1 MLSEVDLKL
10 SKELSYALRHDPSAY
25 FLILDDNGWCNLD
38 CLLNSFNS
46 KNAFGKVSVERI
58 QSIVDDCDK
67 KRFEIDEGN
76 NRIRATYG
84 HSIKD
89 HPIVVSNPEQPPFVL
104 YHGTSR
110 DALDSIMTEGLKPMN
125 RQYVHLSTDKETAL
139 KVGSRHDKNP
149 VILVVFGFSAWLR
162 NDTKFYHSTNDQTWM
177 SEPIPPKYI
186 RVLRPLTKEYVEEVE
201 KSVVELEKVADA
213 VDKKKETLLL
223 LSLSSEERV
232 KKILDIYE
240 SFPEGLWRKKKY
252 PEIDMHAR
260 TLEKIRS
267 GDNYDK
273 LTGKLHLEWYGDTNR
288 VFGYSFIHGIDD
300 GYPESTSIKIP
311 SEFLYIDED
320 SLKSR
325 ITEEVLDAMKTTI
338 FNLECAL
345 KDAKLVLETTEYGM
359 NFSLHD

>member
-1 MLSEVDLKL
+1 
-10 SKELSYALRHDPSAY
+10 
-25 FLILDDNGWCNLD
+25 
-38 CLLNSFNS
+38 
-46 KNAFGKVSVERI
+46 
-58 QSIVDDCDK
+58 
-67 KRFEIDEGN
+67 
-76 NRIRATYG
+76 
-84 HSIKD
+84 
-89 HPIVVSNPEQPPFVL
+89 
-104 YHGTSR
+104 
-110 DALDSIMTEGLKPMN
+110 MTEGLKPMN

-149 VILVVFGFSAWLR
+149 VILVVFGFNAWLK
-162 NDTKFYHSTNDQTWM
+162 NDAKFYHSTNDQTWM

-201 KSVVELEKVADA
+201 KSVVELEKMAYPWHNKLNAYVADA

-240 SFPEGLWRKKKY
+240 SFPEGLWREKKY
-252 PEIDMHAR
+252 PEIDMYAR
-260 TLEKIRS
+260 TIEKIRS

-273 LTGKLHLEWYGDTNR
+273 LTGKLHLEWYGGDKR

-325 ITEEVLDAMKTTI
+325 ITKEVLDAMKTTI